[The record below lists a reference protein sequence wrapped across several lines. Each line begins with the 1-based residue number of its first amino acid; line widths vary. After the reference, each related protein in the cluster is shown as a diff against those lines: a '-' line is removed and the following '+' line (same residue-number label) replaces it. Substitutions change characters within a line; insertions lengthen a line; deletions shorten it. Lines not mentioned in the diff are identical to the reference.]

1 MYECIFNFSQR
12 LYSKTHKKE
21 VQPTMFEV
29 VLKLI

>member
-1 MYECIFNFSQR
+1 MNVFLIFSQR

-29 VLKLI
+29 DLK